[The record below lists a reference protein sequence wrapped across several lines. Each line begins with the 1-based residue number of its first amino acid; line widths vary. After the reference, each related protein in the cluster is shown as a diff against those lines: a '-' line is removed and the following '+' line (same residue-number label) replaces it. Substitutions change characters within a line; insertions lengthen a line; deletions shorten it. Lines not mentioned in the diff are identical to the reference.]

1 MLLEDHEDLH
11 ELYISLHLQVEQM
24 RFEPGPLLLTLMFL
38 NYLLSFF
45 FHFHLSFLG
54 CPVWLHLHFGASALV
69 SQLLRL
75 KMTVILAIRCPLP
88 ASIPLP
94 LWNPDCRKYLQSQ
107 HEVMSHTHLLCEEK
121 RGETK
126 SASPGD
132 AETARTFQDSWKNY
146 LKLLSNM

>member
-1 MLLEDHEDLH
+1 MWLPKVLLEDHEDLH

-24 RFEPGPLLLTLMFL
+24 RYEPGPLLLTLMFL
-38 NYLLSFF
+38 NYLLFLFFFFFFF
-45 FHFHLSFLG
+45 FHFHLSFLER
-54 CPVWLHLHFGASALV
+54 PMWLRLHSGASALV

-107 HEVMSHTHLLCEEK
+107 HEVMSHTHLLCEQRRE
-121 RGETK
+121 ETK

-132 AETARTFQDSWKNY
+132 AETARTF
-146 LKLLSNM
+146 